1 MDGIASVGGVRNLTA
16 ASMETKHMTI
26 QPVSTSEYTTANRE
40 WLASLHGTDS
50 VDTIT
55 LDLTLFSEGVHY
67 VCGDGCDP
75 YGRVLSGVPVGRV
88 AESGLYG
95 PYDPEAHCG
104 RQILRGFVIAEAPF
118 APGQTRVPAA
128 LLWHGAVKASKV
140 PGGIDVSQLV
150 WHPRAAQ
157 IRFV

>member
-1 MDGIASVGGVRNLTA
+1 
-16 ASMETKHMTI
+16 MTI
-26 QPVSTSEYTTANRE
+26 QPVSKSEYTTANRE

-50 VDTIT
+50 TDTIT
-55 LDLTLFSEGVHY
+55 LALNLFCEGTHY
-67 VCGDGCDP
+67 VCGDGCEP

-95 PYDPEAHCG
+95 PYDPEAVCG